1 MYIDVHAN
9 LTMVTDAYY
18 VITYM
23 MSQWEFYKTIALT
36 TKFPL
41 QGSPTYILLSYQFIL
56 NGKQ

>member
-1 MYIDVHAN
+1 MG
-9 LTMVTDAYY
+9 TDAYY
-18 VITYM
+18 VVTYM

-41 QGSPTYILLSYQFIL
+41 QGSPAYILLSYQFIL